1 MFQFQ
6 KRCAILSLER
16 IIKTLEGFGLK
27 RIEAEVYIYLAK
39 RGPQEGMDLANALK
53 IRKQQL
59 YHILKNL
66 QTKGAVT
73 VRLDDPA
80 VFSAKA
86 FEKILDL
93 LIEANI
99 EQARAIEETKEELL
113 SSWWSM
119 IKQDN
124 T

>member
-1 MFQFQ
+1 
-6 KRCAILSLER
+6 LSLER
-16 IIKTLEGFGLK
+16 IIKSLEGFGFK

-59 YHILKNL
+59 RHILKNL

-73 VRLDDPA
+73 VRLDDPE

-86 FEKILDL
+86 FEKMLDL

>member
-1 MFQFQ
+1 MSQE
-6 KRCAILSLER
+6 KVL
-16 IIKTLEGFGLK
+16 KTLGDLGLT
-27 RIEAEVYIYLAK
+27 RIDSKIYIYLAK

-66 QTKGAVT
+66 QIKGAVT

-86 FEKILDL
+86 FEKMLAL
-93 LIEANI
+93 LIEANM
-99 EQARAIEETKEELL
+99 EEARAIEENKEELF